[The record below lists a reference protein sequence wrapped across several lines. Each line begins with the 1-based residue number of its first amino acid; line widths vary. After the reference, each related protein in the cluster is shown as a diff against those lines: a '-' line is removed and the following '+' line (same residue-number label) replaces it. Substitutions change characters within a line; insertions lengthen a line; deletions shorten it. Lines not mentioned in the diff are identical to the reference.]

1 MFGKT
6 KFLGRVIELRLKVK
20 LELKSKTLRTLAIY
34 QLVVILLLFSLTLGN
49 EILDI
54 PHYFFNSAPTS
65 FSQRYHEVIIE
76 LLIFSI
82 VMAIQIFLLKKLYR
96 RIQLLE
102 GFIPICAICKKI
114 RNKEEQWDQ
123 MEKYIT
129 EHSLA
134 QFSHSICPECMER
147 DYPDVYE
154 SLVLEGKIRK

>member
-1 MFGKT
+1 M
-6 KFLGRVIELRLKVK
+6 
-20 LELKSKTLRTLAIY
+20 KSKTLRTLAIY
-34 QLVVILLLFSLTLGN
+34 QFIVILLLFILTLGN
-49 EILDI
+49 EMLDI

-82 VMAIQIFLLKKLYR
+82 VMAIQLFLFKKLYR
-96 RIQLLE
+96 RIRLLE
-102 GFIPICAICKKI
+102 GFIPICASCKRI

-134 QFSHSICPECMER
+134 QFSHTICPECMER
-147 DYPDVYE
+147 DFPEEYK
-154 SLVLEGKIRK
+154 SLVLKGKIRK